1 MVASV
6 VTDVAAERL
15 WVLLAYGQRLI
26 GVALERRLVETPA
39 SRSNARRSARS
50 FRSESSIK
58 SSIPTAYWSFCKPST
73 GKAAICA
80 AFAEPSGG
88 LEPPTPHHRTGSP
101 PQARPIRSDRAK
113 VGQNLRDD
121 ALPEG

>member
-6 VTDVAAERL
+6 VTDVAAERS

-39 SRSNARRSARS
+39 SRSNARRSERS

-58 SSIPTAYWSFCKPST
+58 SSIPTHTGASASSFNRK
-73 GKAAICA
+73 
-80 AFAEPSGG
+80 SGG
-88 LEPPTPHHRTGSP
+88 LRGFCRALWRTRTADPLLTMDGVVPAGAPHPERSGKSWAKPPGRC
-101 PQARPIRSDRAK
+101 
-113 VGQNLRDD
+113 
-121 ALPEG
+121 